1 MRVIDKYLLMKP
13 AIRMV
18 IEWPFLIASGI
29 LGALFTTWRFPFF
42 PVSNIVGI
50 IVFVAAMSFHMKGH
64 AVHKQ
69 ADQDSEK
76 IEELVTAG
84 MFSYIRHPM
93 YSSLIAMILGMTVA
107 SGVVIMIFPAALVSM
122 LTVLT
127 AFKEEE
133 FLIKKFGDEYREY
146 MKRVPYRF
154 IPRIF

>member
-84 MFSYIRHPM
+84 MFSYVRHPM

-127 AFKEEE
+127 ALKEEE